1 MSNRIP
7 EVLIDQV
14 RQENDIVK
22 VISDHVILKKA
33 GKNFQG
39 LCPFHR
45 ERKPSFMV
53 SPDKQIFHCFGCG
66 AGGNVFNFI
75 MSHEKVAFPE
85 AVRFLAQR
93 VGIPIPIFG
102 PTDEGLKEAKER
114 DGLYELNKMA
124 ADYYHRLLLNTPKAL
139 DYLRGRQIN
148 PQTIDKFS
156 LGYASSS
163 WNNLTQYL
171 VKSGAAMKLA
181 QKGGLISA
189 RQGGIGHYDY
199 FRDRIIFPIFD
210 IQNRIIGFGGRAL
223 PARHRPEPK
232 AMAGPVDMKIINGAG
247 GDDSLPKYLNSPQTP
262 IYNKSGS
269 LYGLNLAKDSIRSK
283 NCVIVVEGY
292 TDVLMAH
299 QEGITN
305 AVASLGTSLTHGQI
319 RLLKRYTEK
328 SLLIYDADEAGS
340 SATLRGFDLFIEQG
354 MRAGVVSLPAGS
366 DPDDFIRKKG
376 RGDFL
381 ALLDDSQ
388 DLVDYRYNLA
398 RKRFDIST
406 IDGKVGVVNDLL
418 PSLAKIED
426 LIRQRDWIKRL
437 AHGLSLDEAILV
449 TELKRVK
456 REGKIS
462 MGDMRLVE
470 AKPIPE
476 RAEHDLLCLMLEES
490 KVALQ
495 VQEELMAEDF
505 TDPNCRRIVEAIFD
519 LQSRSHKIT
528 PSKVMD
534 HLKVPGLSQV
544 ISQLLMKRMEYPH
557 KDKATRELINKIK
570 DRKLRE
576 RYEELQKDIEGLLE
590 EGKPVDPQKS
600 GQYNKLTLY
609 FKGSGERHV
618 H

>member
-1 MSNRIP
+1 
-7 EVLIDQV
+7 
-14 RQENDIVK
+14 
-22 VISDHVILKKA
+22 
-33 GKNFQG
+33 
-39 LCPFHR
+39 
-45 ERKPSFMV
+45 
-53 SPDKQIFHCFGCG
+53 
-66 AGGNVFNFI
+66 

-85 AVRFLAQR
+85 AVRSLAQR
-93 VGIPIPIFG
+93 AGIPLPTFE
-102 PTDEGLKEAKER
+102 PTDEGFKEAKER
-114 DGLYELNKMA
+114 DELYELNKMA
-124 ADYYHRLLLNTPKAL
+124 ADYYHRLLLNTPEAL
-139 DYLRGRQIN
+139 DYLKGRQISS
-148 PQTIDKFS
+148 QTIDKFS

-163 WNNLTQYL
+163 WNDLTQYL
-171 VKSGAAMKLA
+171 AKSGAAMKLA

-189 RQGGIGHYDY
+189 RQGKVGHYDY
-199 FRDRIIFPIFD
+199 FRSRIIFPIFD
-210 IQNRIIGFGGRAL
+210 IQDRIIGFGGRAL
-223 PARHRPEPK
+223 
-232 AMAGPVDMKIINGAG
+232 
-247 GDDSLPKYLNSPQTP
+247 DDSLPKYLNSPQTL

-319 RLLKRYTEK
+319 RLLKRYTEEA
-328 SLLIYDADEAGS
+328 LLIYDADAAGA

-354 MRAGVVSLPAGS
+354 MRARVVSLPAGS
-366 DPDDFIRKKG
+366 DPDDFIRKRG
-376 RGDFL
+376 RGDLL
-381 ALLDDSQ
+381 ALLDASQ

-406 IDGKVGVVNDLL
+406 IDGKIGVVNDLL
-418 PSLAKIED
+418 PSLAKLED

-437 AHGLSLDEAILV
+437 AHGLALDEAILV

-456 REGKIS
+456 WEGSIS
-462 MGDMRLVE
+462 TGVMRLAEV
-470 AKPIPE
+470 KPIPE
-476 RAEHDLLCLMLEES
+476 KRAEHDLLCLMLEES
-490 KVALQ
+490 KVASQ

-519 LQSRSHKIT
+519 LQSRNHKIT

-534 HLKVPGLSQV
+534 HLKDPGLSQV

-557 KDKATRELINKIK
+557 KDKATRELIKRIR

-576 RYEELQKDIEGLLE
+576 RYEELQKDIEDLLK

-600 GQYNKLTLY
+600 NQYNKLTRY
-609 FKGSGERHV
+609 FKGSGERHG